1 MSWIS
6 PRLVPCRQGS
16 VERAG
21 AYRLEHYN
29 IELLAR
35 SRSSSPSDRSGDRP
49 GQTSQTGWRLWRA
62 QRLRRAASQTPSRE
76 GVCWGEAVRR
86 TPFDSSST
94 VRLTRRV
101 HEVTLGAAPHRR
113 RHLHR
118 RAKRGFSK
126 NYVRRSGC
134 LCNLARGCKLA
145 HRPQRLPEQL
155 DHAESIALVRGR
167 PFVSSWVEL
176 VIAQSVTADR
186 HFFRSCEQHSLNRP
200 PDAPYCA
207 GFARISSQKSR
218 QK

>member
-16 VERAG
+16 VGRAG

-49 GQTSQTGWRLWRA
+49 GQTSQAGWRLWRA
-62 QRLRRAASQTPSRE
+62 QRLRRAASQAPSRE

-118 RAKRGFSK
+118 RAKRGVSEILRGEVM
-126 NYVRRSGC
+126 VRVQTGASLQAGAPSSAATPTNSTVLSRLRVLLSSHSFRNVS
-134 LCNLARGCKLA
+134 NLKL
-145 HRPQRLPEQL
+145 P
-155 DHAESIALVRGR
+155 
-167 PFVSSWVEL
+167 
-176 VIAQSVTADR
+176 
-186 HFFRSCEQHSLNRP
+186 
-200 PDAPYCA
+200 
-207 GFARISSQKSR
+207 
-218 QK
+218 

>member
-16 VERAG
+16 VGRAG

-49 GQTSQTGWRLWRA
+49 GQTSQAGWRLWRA
-62 QRLRRAASQTPSRE
+62 QRLRRAASQAPSRE

-94 VRLTRRV
+94 ARLTRRV

-113 RHLHR
+113 RHLPIAAR
-118 RAKRGFSK
+118 SAALAKFCVG
-126 NYVRRSGC
+126 RSWC
-134 LCNLARGCKLA
+134 ECNPTRGCKLA
-145 HRPQRLPEQL
+145 HRRRRLPEQL
-155 DHAESIALVRGR
+155 DRAESIAPGLVGR
-167 PFVSSWVEL
+167 FVSRWVEL
-176 VIAQSVTADR
+176 GGVQV
-186 HFFRSCEQHSLNRP
+186 
-200 PDAPYCA
+200 
-207 GFARISSQKSR
+207 
-218 QK
+218 